1 MGTLTAL
8 KRSKGSSVRAALS
21 PPTSPPTSSL
31 APAAAPPN
39 SKALLSPHGRTRTM
53 PQQIWKAPERI
64 GFLERWWIYYEGIFA
79 CSMLE
84 TLTLAAS
91 FSLLSLAPDTVGEGP
106 PSCVPLLFTP
116 GWIERKA
123 RGPQT
128 DSTPPPLPASRN
140 SYPPDS
146 MLFLL
151 ACIFYVAL
159 SYLPAHLRVLASHG
173 RYYAFGTGDW
183 APA

>member
-8 KRSKGSSVRAALS
+8 KRRKTASLRAAVSPPPS
-21 PPTSPPTSSL
+21 PPTSTR
-31 APAAAPPN
+31 APAAAP
-39 SKALLSPHGRTRTM
+39 SSSTTLFSSHGRSKTM
-53 PQQIWKAPERI
+53 PQQIWKAPKQI

-84 TLTLAAS
+84 TLTIAAL
-91 FSLLSLAPDTVGEGP
+91 FSLLWFDMWPQWEKV
-106 PSCVPLLFTP
+106 LLH
-116 GWIERKA
+116 
-123 RGPQT
+123 
-128 DSTPPPLPASRN
+128 
-140 SYPPDS
+140 S

>member
-21 PPTSPPTSSL
+21 PPTSPPTSTV

-39 SKALLSPHGRTRTM
+39 SKALFSSHGRTRTV

-84 TLTLAAS
+84 TWEKV
-91 FSLLSLAPDTVGEGP
+91 LLH
-106 PSCVPLLFTP
+106 
-116 GWIERKA
+116 
-123 RGPQT
+123 
-128 DSTPPPLPASRN
+128 
-140 SYPPDS
+140 S

>member
-8 KRSKGSSVRAALS
+8 KRRKTASLRAAVSPPPS
-21 PPTSPPTSSL
+21 PPTSTR
-31 APAAAPPN
+31 APAAAPSN
-39 SKALLSPHGRTRTM
+39 STTLFSSHGRSKTM
-53 PQQIWKAPERI
+53 PQQIWKAPKQI

-84 TLTLAAS
+84 TWEKV
-91 FSLLSLAPDTVGEGP
+91 LLH
-106 PSCVPLLFTP
+106 
-116 GWIERKA
+116 
-123 RGPQT
+123 
-128 DSTPPPLPASRN
+128 
-140 SYPPDS
+140 S